1 MEFHKLEKIC
11 VECLEEEYDVM
22 RTQKLQLPLQTS
34 SLVVGFMVWVILS
47 SLMAS
52 IKQDIPLTDNQTAM
66 VTAVPVILGSLLRI
80 LLGYWTNIFGAR
92 WLFFIG
98 FVILIFPIFYI
109 SLADSMFDLIL
120 GGLILGVGGALFS
133 IGVTSLPKY
142 YPKERHGFVN
152 GIYGA
157 GNIGTAITSFAAPAL
172 AVSIGWQST
181 VRLFLIPVILFAVLN
196 FLLGDKNEPKVNNPL
211 SEQIKSVYKNEK
223 LWFIS
228 LFYFVTFGS
237 FVAFTVYLPN
247 FLVSYFSLTSV
258 DAGLRTAGFIT
269 LATLMRP
276 VGGWLGDKF
285 NPYLILFI
293 VFNVITFAGV
303 LLAFTPDIVLYT
315 IGCLLVSIFAGIG
328 NGTIFKLVPYYFSKQ
343 AGIVNGIVSAMGG
356 LGGFFPPIV
365 LSIVFGM
372 TGHYAIGFM
381 SLAMFALLSS
391 VFVVWMY
398 NSERIQ
404 LEAKLIE
411 NVAQGMMVT
420 DPNGVIK
427 KVNQAFT
434 KVTGYEPEEA
444 IGNTPSMLR
453 SGKHDQ
459 AFYERMWEAISTKG
473 YWQGEIWN
481 KRKNNELYL
490 EWLTISEVKNEA
502 GETKYYVGLFNDLTE
517 KQDVIPQKG

>member
-1 MEFHKLEKIC
+1 
-11 VECLEEEYDVM
+11 
-22 RTQKLQLPLQTS
+22 
-34 SLVVGFMVWVILS
+34 
-47 SLMAS
+47 
-52 IKQDIPLTDNQTAM
+52 
-66 VTAVPVILGSLLRI
+66 
-80 LLGYWTNIFGAR
+80 
-92 WLFFIG
+92 
-98 FVILIFPIFYI
+98 
-109 SLADSMFDLIL
+109 
-120 GGLILGVGGALFS
+120 
-133 IGVTSLPKY
+133 
-142 YPKERHGFVN
+142 
-152 GIYGA
+152 
-157 GNIGTAITSFAAPAL
+157 
-172 AVSIGWQST
+172 
-181 VRLFLIPVILFAVLN
+181 
-196 FLLGDKNEPKVNNPL
+196 
-211 SEQIKSVYKNEK
+211 
-223 LWFIS
+223 
-228 LFYFVTFGS
+228 
-237 FVAFTVYLPN
+237 
-247 FLVSYFSLTSV
+247 
-258 DAGLRTAGFIT
+258 
-269 LATLMRP
+269 
-276 VGGWLGDKF
+276 
-285 NPYLILFI
+285 
-293 VFNVITFAGV
+293 
-303 LLAFTPDIVLYT
+303 
-315 IGCLLVSIFAGIG
+315 
-328 NGTIFKLVPYYFSKQ
+328 
-343 AGIVNGIVSAMGG
+343 G

-502 GETKYYVGLFNDLTE
+502 GETKYYVGLFNDLT
-517 KQDVIPQKG
+517 